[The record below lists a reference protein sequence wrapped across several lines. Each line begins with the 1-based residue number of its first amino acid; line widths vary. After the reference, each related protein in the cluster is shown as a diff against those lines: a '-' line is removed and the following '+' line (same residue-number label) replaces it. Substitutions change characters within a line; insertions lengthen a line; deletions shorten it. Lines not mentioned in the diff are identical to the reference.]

1 MRVDHKNFGELAEEV
16 FARSGRLRFTA
27 GGRSMH
33 PLIRDGDIL
42 TIEPVDPQRLRV
54 GDVAFYRPSDS
65 KVVVHRVVG
74 KLSQN
79 GRLVFL
85 IRGDASDGPCEVVP
99 AECILGR
106 AVLLE
111 RNGRAVRLDRG
122 PARLAGILW
131 VKLSPWSR
139 RAYLAVQRALR
150 FLRRACRKL
159 IRLLSWRSGGRRP
172 QPEGR

>member
-1 MRVDHKNFGELAEEV
+1 VRIDHQHFGELAEEV

-27 GGRSMH
+27 SGRSMH

-42 TIEPVDPQRLRV
+42 TIEPVDPWSLRV
-54 GDVAFYRPSDS
+54 GDIAFYRPSDS

-74 KLSQN
+74 KLAQN
-79 GRLVFL
+79 GRLIFL

-111 RNGRAVRLDRG
+111 RNGRTVRLDRG

-139 RAYLAVQRALR
+139 RAYLAAQRALR

-159 IRLLSWRSGGRRP
+159 IGLLSGRSNGRRP
-172 QPEGR
+172 QPECR

>member
-1 MRVDHKNFGELAEEV
+1 VRVDHKNFGELAEEV
-16 FARSGRLRFTA
+16 FARSGCLRFTA

-33 PLIRDGDIL
+33 PLIKDGDTL

-65 KVVVHRVVG
+65 RVVVHRVVG
-74 KLSQN
+74 KLFQN

-99 AECILGR
+99 AERILGR

-139 RAYLAVQRALR
+139 RAYLAVRRTLR

-159 IRLLSWRSGGRRP
+159 VRLLSWRSCSSRP